1 MTRTISGHQDTDTD
15 SVMNGQIKDRE
26 EEIMREN
33 AECERSMSHNSHD
46 LHDCLDH
53 EFLIIVSLSAML
65 WQVNHRW
72 RCCDKWQWQWR
83 MCCYLDAA
91 RLSIFRSDMRL
102 TLSPLP
108 MLVSPPPLRT
118 NIVLSSQSAASVITK
133 AATYGKKYVICIILR
148 DSLQKSGKNQIQTRL
163 AHSVLASDKALL
175 CYLMSGCLIFCYK
188 YTFAHSFF
196 ANIWIWYIFDT

>member
-1 MTRTISGHQDTDTD
+1 MQNVSAAWVTIAMISMTALI
-15 SVMNGQIKDRE
+15 MNSWLLFPWVQ
-26 EEIMREN
+26 
-33 AECERSMSHNSHD
+33 
-46 LHDCLDH
+46 
-53 EFLIIVSLSAML
+53 
-65 WQVNHRW
+65 
-72 RCCDKWQWQWR
+72 CCDKWQWQWR

-91 RLSIFRSDMRL
+91 RRSIFRSDMRL

-196 ANIWIWYIFDT
+196 ANIWIWYILTPKNSFYKWE